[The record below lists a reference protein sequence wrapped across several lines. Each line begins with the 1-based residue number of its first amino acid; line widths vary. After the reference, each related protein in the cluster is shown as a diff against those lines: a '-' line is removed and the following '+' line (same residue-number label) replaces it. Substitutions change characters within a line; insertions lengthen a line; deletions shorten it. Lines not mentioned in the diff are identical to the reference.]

1 MNLPTGRRLREE
13 SGQAFVLVAVMALV
27 MLALVGIVLDVGHAF
42 HAKRELQASVDAAA
56 LAAAQDLPDVPTA
69 SSTARQY
76 SSSPGQKNVHPDLPN
91 VTTAVTPKCF
101 TSLTLPCNPVNGIV
115 VKETASV
122 PTTFLGVLGIR
133 SFTVSA
139 TGSASMRGGAALP
152 LDIMVVVDR
161 TGSMCTPCSKIQ
173 EAKAGVLEF
182 LQAMRPSVDMIGLEL
197 LPPATSVAS
206 RCNTASNSNY
216 DTASNP
222 YVVVPLS
229 NNFKTTD
236 TSPLNQSSA
245 LVQTVNCISTGG
257 ITSYATAIDS
267 AQTALNAQGRPNAQD
282 VIIFFTDGEAN
293 YGPFYYGNS
302 SAYRKQ
308 PCGQG
313 ITSAANAKAHGTWVY
328 TIGYDTASNVKC
340 AGYKNTSGCNQ
351 GAATQFACDEVPAR
365 TAVPTL
371 QSMASTIDSDLK
383 FYNQPQPGDLTSIF
397 KSVAEDLTMVRLI
410 SDDTP

>member
-1 MNLPTGRRLREE
+1 
-13 SGQAFVLVAVMALV
+13 
-27 MLALVGIVLDVGHAF
+27 
-42 HAKRELQASVDAAA
+42 
-56 LAAAQDLPDVPTA
+56 
-69 SSTARQY
+69 
-76 SSSPGQKNVHPDLPN
+76 
-91 VTTAVTPKCF
+91 
-101 TSLTLPCNPVNGIV
+101 
-115 VKETASV
+115 
-122 PTTFLGVLGIR
+122 
-133 SFTVSA
+133 
-139 TGSASMRGGAALP
+139 MRGGAALP